1 MILKA
6 FVLATLAIT
15 STASEN
21 GSNTLLRGKNQK
33 DSNVDGTLPQ
43 ERKLND
49 IMNLGVGQMV
59 CEEREP
65 YDGTVVCALRMK
77 TPKDLTTASVMHD
90 CIMRS
95 SRDGSNFCLGSQV
108 YRVPFNDVPEEAQL
122 PPPPPVN
129 NPPPLVVPAP
139 VPAPIPAPIPAPVPA
154 PVPATSVSFLYAEG
168 GNTFIDSHAFFLSH
182 FLTRCSFV

>member
-15 STASEN
+15 SAASEN
-21 GSNTLLRGKNQK
+21 GSNTLLRGKNQI
-33 DSNVDGTLPQ
+33 DSNVDVTLPQ

-108 YRVPFNDVPEEAQL
+108 YRVPFNDVPEESQL

-139 VPAPIPAPIPAPVPA
+139 VPAPLPAPVPA

-168 GNTFIDSHAFFLSH
+168 GITFIDSHAFF
-182 FLTRCSFV
+182 